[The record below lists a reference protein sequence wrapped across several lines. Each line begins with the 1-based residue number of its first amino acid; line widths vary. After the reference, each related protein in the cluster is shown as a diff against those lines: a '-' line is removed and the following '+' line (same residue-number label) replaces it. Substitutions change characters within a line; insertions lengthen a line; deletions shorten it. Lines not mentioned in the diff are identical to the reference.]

1 MIRNVLRRLK
11 SWKKKINIIIWN
23 FELKRKVYY
32 FIFISFILKSI
43 SFAGNIEIY
52 IYIYIYIYILLRRQ
66 HNFYFV
72 NYIIT
77 LLELF
82 TINYFSYTIPLI
94 LSGILCN
101 LKVMSE
107 KMCRLK
113 RMLGRGN
120 QGHVCDLSLFT
131 LVFCATVIN
140 SYKNE

>member
-1 MIRNVLRRLK
+1 LK
-11 SWKKKINIIIWN
+11 EKNKHYHMKFWIEKKGIL
-23 FELKRKVYY
+23 FY
-32 FIFISFILKSI
+32 FYFFYIKKYFFCW
-43 SFAGNIEIY
+43 EY
-52 IYIYIYIYILLRRQ
+52 WDIYIYIYIYILLRRQ